1 MPRGRRSLGGRR
13 SGHSSTPAIG
23 AASGRAPVSKLEDQ
37 LARQI
42 AGAGLPTPDREVTF
56 HAERRWRF
64 DFAWPAAMVALEVEG
79 ATWAGG
85 RHTRGKGFA
94 ADCEKYN
101 EAAVMGWTVLRVTGD
116 MVRKGKALEIATRA
130 LALMPEWG

>member
-1 MPRGRRSLGGRR
+1 MSR
-13 SGHSSTPAIG
+13 
-23 AASGRAPVSKLEDQ
+23 LEDQ

-42 AGAGLPTPDREVTF
+42 EGAGLPTPDREVTF

-101 EAAVMGWTVLRVTGD
+101 EAAVLGWTVLRVTGD
-116 MVRKGKALEIATRA
+116 MVRQGEALKFAERA
-130 LALMPEWG
+130 LAVMPEWG